1 MLFFMKILWIVYVW
15 LENVSSASCRGIIF
29 TAQNIM
35 VVNFRLFL
43 VQAKFSCN
51 QISFINEATKTKM
64 SEWRSIDSKKNVCVY
79 KFITFKCLKWF
90 IATFFC
96 YNLST
101 QNSDENLKHF
111 RYQWKSKKKTTRQ
124 IFYFGTLEILS
135 KFFLQSHS
143 GRTILSHSKIS
154 VSILSRDPLVVVRSK
169 FFLFNTF
176 RRVIYWI
183 FVPSSAMYVLCTCIS
198 IKVTVLHWI
207 YIEIGKMADT

>member
-111 RYQWKSKKKTTRQ
+111 RYQWKSKKKNNATN
-124 IFYFGTLEILS
+124 
-135 KFFLQSHS
+135 FLLWH
-143 GRTILSHSKIS
+143 TW
-154 VSILSRDPLVVVRSK
+154 
-169 FFLFNTF
+169 NTF
-176 RRVIYWI
+176 EI
-183 FVPSSAMYVLCTCIS
+183 FFAVAQWTHNFESQQNIS
-198 IKVTVLHWI
+198 IDFIPRSTCCC
-207 YIEIGKMADT
+207 

>member
-1 MLFFMKILWIVYVW
+1 MKLRKQKCPNEGRLILKKMCVCISSSHS
-15 LENVSSASCRGIIF
+15 NVS
-29 TAQNIM
+29 NDLL
-35 VVNFRLFL
+35 RL
-43 VQAKFSCN
+43 
-51 QISFINEATKTKM
+51 
-64 SEWRSIDSKKNVCVY
+64 
-79 KFITFKCLKWF
+79 
-90 IATFFC
+90 FFC

-111 RYQWKSKKKTTRQ
+111 RYEWKSKKKTTRQ

-207 YIEIGKMADT
+207 YIEIGKMADS